1 MFGVVGED
9 DLVEGGG
16 AFFVCQTHQQFLPLD
31 ARSAVVVADEFG
43 EVEGVVG
50 LFPVHLV
57 DGQVAGLY
65 GYAVTAVYVVL
76 QHIVLVRDIKAD
88 VIGKLVHFV
97 VAPGQRIE
105 VECGALYGDYL
116 SGTSEAVEVGE
127 FQLVVVTR
135 QSLHIGQATH
145 VAGVDE
151 VLYSAFQGS
160 KVGAG
165 GVVPDTGIG
174 IVGVYV
180 ESQHLSGTLVGDFLI
195 VEVDAHGRV
204 VHHESGDTLPVVFG
218 NKDQSG
224 EFLLELLCKPLHNIS
239 YANKF
244 IMQSDLN

>member
-180 ESQHLSGTLVGDFLI
+180 ESQ
-195 VEVDAHGRV
+195 
-204 VHHESGDTLPVVFG
+204 
-218 NKDQSG
+218 
-224 EFLLELLCKPLHNIS
+224 
-239 YANKF
+239 
-244 IMQSDLN
+244 

>member
-224 EFLLELLCKPLHNIS
+224 EFLLELVLGIEVVILGHEVIQQLLSP
-239 YANKF
+239 
-244 IMQSDLN
+244 

>member
-9 DLVEGGG
+9 ALVEGGG

-88 VIGKLVHFV
+88 VIGKLTHFV

-180 ESQHLSGTLVGDFLI
+180 ESQHLSGPLVGDFLI
-195 VEVDAHGRV
+195 VEVDAHGRII
-204 VHHESGDTLPVVFG
+204 HHESGDTLPVVFG
-218 NKDQSG
+218 NKGQSG
-224 EFLLELLCKPLHNIS
+224 EFLLELVLGIEVVILGHEVIQQLLSP
-239 YANKF
+239 
-244 IMQSDLN
+244 

>member
-88 VIGKLVHFV
+88 VIGKLAHFV
-97 VAPGQRIE
+97 VAPGR
-105 VECGALYGDYL
+105 G
-116 SGTSEAVEVGE
+116 
-127 FQLVVVTR
+127 
-135 QSLHIGQATH
+135 
-145 VAGVDE
+145 
-151 VLYSAFQGS
+151 
-160 KVGAG
+160 
-165 GVVPDTGIG
+165 
-174 IVGVYV
+174 
-180 ESQHLSGTLVGDFLI
+180 
-195 VEVDAHGRV
+195 
-204 VHHESGDTLPVVFG
+204 
-218 NKDQSG
+218 
-224 EFLLELLCKPLHNIS
+224 
-239 YANKF
+239 
-244 IMQSDLN
+244 

>member
-224 EFLLELLCKPLHNIS
+224 EFLLELVLGIEVVVLGHEVIQQLLSP
-239 YANKF
+239 
-244 IMQSDLN
+244 